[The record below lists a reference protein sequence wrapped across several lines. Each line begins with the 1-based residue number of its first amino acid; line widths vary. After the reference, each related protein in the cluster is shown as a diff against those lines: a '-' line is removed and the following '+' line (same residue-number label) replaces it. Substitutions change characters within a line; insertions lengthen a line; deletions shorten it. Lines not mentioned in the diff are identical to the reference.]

1 VNLHLLTPLP
11 KGEGCQSIQELCRM
25 NRITHRFQE
34 LRRARRKALIPYIT
48 AGDPRP
54 ELTVP
59 MLHTLVAA
67 GADIIELGVPFSD
80 PMADGPVIQKACER
94 ALAEGMSLRR
104 VLELVREFRRTDIET
119 PLVLMGY
126 LNPIESMGYDAFVA
140 GARAAGVDGVL
151 TVDLPPEEAAELA
164 EPLKAAGIAPIFLLA
179 PTTSSERIRHTAELA
194 QGYLYYV
201 SLKGVTGSA
210 ALNITEVADKLAEIR
225 ALTDLPLGVGF
236 GIKDPA
242 SAAAVA
248 QVADAV
254 VVGSALVGRMGE
266 LADDPERMRREVGGL
281 LGAMRRAMSGISG

>member
-1 VNLHLLTPLP
+1 
-11 KGEGCQSIQELCRM
+11 M
-25 NRITHRFQE
+25 NRIVRRFTD
-34 LRRARRKALIPYIT
+34 LRRAGRKALIPYIT

-59 MLHTLVAA
+59 MLHTLVQA
-67 GADIIELGVPFSD
+67 GADLIELGVPFSD

-94 ALAEGMSLRR
+94 ALAQGMSLRR
-104 VLELVREFRRTDIET
+104 VLELVREFRQTDPET

-126 LNPIESMGYDAFVA
+126 LNPIESLGYETFVA
-140 GARAAGVDGVL
+140 TAAEAGVDGVL

-164 EPLKAAGIAPIFLLA
+164 ELLKAAGMASIFLLA
-179 PTTSSERIRHTAELA
+179 PTSSAERIRQTAELA

-210 ALNITEVADKLAEIR
+210 ALNVAEVAAKLAEIR

-242 SAAAVA
+242 TAAAIA

-254 VVGSALVGRMGE
+254 VVGSALVSRMAE
-266 LADDPERMRREVGGL
+266 LADDPERMRREVGAMVS
-281 LGAMRRAMSGISG
+281 AMRQAMGG